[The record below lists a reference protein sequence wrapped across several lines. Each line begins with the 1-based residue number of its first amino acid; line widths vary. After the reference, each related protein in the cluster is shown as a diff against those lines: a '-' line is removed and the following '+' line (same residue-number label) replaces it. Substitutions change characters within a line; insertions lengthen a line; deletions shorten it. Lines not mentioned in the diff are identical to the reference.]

1 MMRLLSILTAALAG
15 LLFFRPHNGVLHAL
29 LWIPKL
35 LVAALAPLL
44 ALLGGLWALV
54 GLRRKDWLIIGAGL
68 AGASAA
74 AQHINQITRR
84 HEASFAGVFGADWE
98 KKIDPDLRQTL
109 SARPWQP
116 WAIPDAVTPER
127 DVVYTTNPETG
138 QPLHADILRPPPGVR
153 PTGVAMIWVHGGGWR
168 LGQRNIDKF
177 PYFHRLAAQ
186 GHLVM
191 DIDYTLAPQGTIRQM
206 VLEVK
211 QAVLWLKAH
220 AAEYQIDP
228 QRIVLAGQSAG
239 GHLSLLA
246 AYTSDPNIHPT
257 LQPAAVAGISDASVR
272 GVISFYGPTDLL
284 GLYEE
289 VETRF
294 GRYMASQF
302 SQTTVS
308 VLNRRGHPLAKIF
321 DGMEDVVGADPIDDP
336 DIYALLSP
344 LTYVCAECPPT
355 LLVHG
360 DHDFLVN
367 DRGSKELYRRLQ
379 SMGAPVIFLSFPGCD
394 HSFDSILP
402 QFSPASQAAAYHIE
416 RFLALMANDN
426 NG

>member
-1 MMRLLSILTAALAG
+1 MIHYLIRSLSLMTAALAG
-15 LLFFRPHNGVLHAL
+15 LLIFRPRNGVLHAL

-44 ALLGGLWALV
+44 ALAGGFWTVV
-54 GLRRKDWLIIGAGL
+54 GVRRKDWWIIGAGL
-68 AGASAA
+68 LGAA
-74 AQHINQITRR
+74 AAGRHINQITRR
-84 HEASFAGVFGADWE
+84 HEARFADVFGADWQV
-98 KKIDPDLRQTL
+98 KIAPDLRQTL

-116 WAIPDAVTPER
+116 WAIPDTVAAER

-138 QPLHADILRPPPGVR
+138 QALHADILRPPPGTR
-153 PTGVAMIWVHGGGWR
+153 PTGVAMIWVHGGAWR

-228 QRIVLAGQSAG
+228 QRIVLGGQSAG

-257 LQPAAVAGISDASVR
+257 LQVEEVDGIHDASVR
-272 GVISFYGPTDLL
+272 GVISLYGPTDLL
-284 GLYEE
+284 GLHDE

-294 GRYMASQF
+294 GRYMASQL
-302 SQTTVS
+302 SQTTVGM
-308 VLNRRGHPLAKIF
+308 LNRRGHPLAKIF
-321 DGMEDVVGADPIDDP
+321 DGMESVVGADPVDDP
-336 DIYALLSP
+336 DVYALLSP
-344 LTYVCAECPPT
+344 LNYACGECPPT

-367 DRGSKELYRRLQ
+367 DRGSKELYQRLQ
-379 SMGAPVIFLSFPGCD
+379 DRGAPVVYLSFPGCD
-394 HSFDSILP
+394 HSFDSVLP

-416 RFLALMANDN
+416 RFLALMA
-426 NG
+426 G